1 MVADKLWRGLV
12 ASLVEHWAPVG
23 RPPLLL
29 DATLGNASGRKVD
42 GAGFFKLAPPRTGRR
57 GRPRTSMGSPL
68 KKGVASVG
76 VPRQGCGTAGKVESC
91 QIGIFLRSPSE
102 PSPMGTPPRPP
113 LARRPRCPR
122 LLPGPGPHRALAPG
136 PGDGGLDP
144 VGRGAVPQRGE
155 GGDRAG
161 PGRGPALAEPAP
173 APHLIDAGRCLVG
186 LTVPER
192 RRLLVVAVP
201 AFPGAGRVT
210 RNGRDGDDSEAFA
223 GSSLTRLASGAWP
236 PSPRPLGRWGPR
248 AGTW

>member
-113 LARRPRCPR
+113 LARRPRRPR

-144 VGRGAVPQRGE
+144 VGRGAVPRGGE

-161 PGRGPALAEPAP
+161 PGRGPALAGPAP
-173 APHLIDAGRCLVG
+173 APHLIDASRPRSAARPRGKRG
-186 LTVPER
+186 E
-192 RRLLVVAVP
+192 
-201 AFPGAGRVT
+201 
-210 RNGRDGDDSEAFA
+210 
-223 GSSLTRLASGAWP
+223 
-236 PSPRPLGRWGPR
+236 SPRPGRLDGARGRRPR
-248 AGTW
+248 VVALPASAPDAATTVVARSTAGTIAHGSQLRL